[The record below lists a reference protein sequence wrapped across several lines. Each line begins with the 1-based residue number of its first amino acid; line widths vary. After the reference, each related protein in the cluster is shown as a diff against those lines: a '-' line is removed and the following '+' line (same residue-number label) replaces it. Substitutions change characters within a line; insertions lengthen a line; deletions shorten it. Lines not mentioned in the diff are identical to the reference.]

1 MRVRLVI
8 GIVEYDIDAAST
20 ALFGPAR
27 GQDVTAT
34 AIRACGDWMT
44 FVSDVTN

>member
-8 GIVEYDIDAAST
+8 GIVEYGIDAAST
-20 ALFGPAR
+20 ALFGPAH
-27 GQDVTAT
+27 GQDVKAT
-34 AIRACGDWMT
+34 AIHARGDWMT